1 VKKRNHR
8 NGKRKPIQQVVNRE
22 PSYPTLPQRIEDA
35 LINGNL
41 ASLSESERVQ
51 LYMQTCK
58 SLKLNPLTKPF
69 GYILVK
75 GWSGDDEKLI
85 LYATRNC
92 TDQLRSVYGAS
103 DVPGSLK
110 RSESPTELTAEI
122 AVVGRNGRVSTD
134 VGVIPMKQYSRSR
147 GEYTLSGRD
156 LANAK
161 MHVVTKARRRATL
174 ALYGLGGIVDES
186 ELDTMTVVGGV
197 TKEGRIWRYVSQPT
211 PQRELVEGGAPTSE
225 AGKRQLEK
233 VERLDQEFA
242 SEMAAPSLVPRT
254 TASKPTQGA
263 TADSGE
269 SGDRTRPSEQSAK
282 GGGGIPISP
291 PPPKTPAQP
300 QGASKPLFEGQ
311 PSAKTSPNQPQPLGN
326 VPKARIPH
334 KITSV
339 RWTKEGK
346 GLVVELDTGHKMY
359 TFRDSKMDEDGT
371 KLFDILLNAV
381 GQMAIFEVKHDAKGY
396 WIIDK
401 VVQIGSREWEDGVPV
416 LRREPGE

>member
-1 VKKRNHR
+1 MKKRNHR
-8 NGKRKPIQQVVNRE
+8 NGKRKPIQQQVVHRE

-41 ASLSESERVQ
+41 ITLTPQERVS

-69 GYILVK
+69 GYILFK
-75 GWSGDDEKLI
+75 GWGADSEEKLV

-92 TDQLRSVYGAS
+92 TDQLRSIYGAS

-110 RSESPTELTAEI
+110 REETSTELIAEI

-134 VGVIPMKQYSRSR
+134 VGVVPKDGIRPGKEM
-147 GEYTLSGRD
+147 
-156 LANAK
+156 ANAK
-161 MHVVTKARRRATL
+161 MKVVTKARRRATL

-211 PQRELVEGGAPTSE
+211 PQRELVEGGPPASE
-225 AGKRQLEK
+225 SGKRQLEK

-269 SGDRTRPSEQSAK
+269 SGDRTRPSEQRVKS
-282 GGGGIPISP
+282 GGGIPIP
-291 PPPKTPAQP
+291 PPSPIIAREPLGERSSQGSKIP
-300 QGASKPLFEGQ
+300 QGSP
-311 PSAKTSPNQPQPLGN
+311 KTSPNQPQPSGN

-401 VVQIGSREWEDGVPV
+401 VIQIGSREWDDGVPV